1 MAVQCPH
8 CRATVTLLE
17 RHGLAGALCPECHQ
31 VVATASPP
39 APVVAPAP
47 APTPMPRIVRPP
59 RGDARVTCR
68 ACGGGRDREGRRCPA
83 CGEPWL
89 YRVGALGI
97 VDETARQ
104 RLVEY
109 VLHRQPKAVT
119 RERLEQRFRHF
130 PAAVMSGLTE
140 AQALRVRHDLEN
152 VGVQIAV
159 EEDDAA
165 PLHGPAPRFRFDWT
179 WLVVPALLVFAVG
192 VYLLVDSEREAR
204 RAREAQEAARAA
216 QAAPSA
222 TPTAPGV
229 DAPLDVLRGLVE
241 VENAGRHG
249 FGVVVDRDGWLIAAL
264 ALVDRAGGLD
274 VVQGGQRGRASLV
287 RRDDRNGLGLFR
299 LAAPAAFTVS
309 LGDVTGVEPGA
320 PVFVGAP
327 GSQGV
332 TLARGRV
339 LRPDARRGA
348 RLFFSIELDRAA
360 PPAVEL
366 PGAPVFSREGFVLGV
381 LVQRQAGQGGAP
393 GPGLAVPA
401 NTLVESAESLLS
413 EIRAPRTP
421 SPAFSVWRQRA
432 ETEARLAS
440 PEVYD
445 TAEKRLL
452 LALTC
457 DPAQGACEGALG
469 VLSFGGPP
477 QVDAPIDFEFQSVE
491 QSASDRD
498 PRHGR
503 QSVTPVSSAFGEIA
517 PADSPLIQE
526 VGVAARRA
534 IIGGD
539 VDGLRLHVL
548 PVSLRRPPLPP
559 DARFRVVAS
568 GLGGRRSAGTEI
580 GPPAATAPPSAAPTA
595 AASAPAASSAPGP
608 DTMFGELKGREWA
621 DRFRQLDG
629 DVARQAALVEQIKTQ
644 LAQKLAVAPGLLERE
659 TEQLGRL
666 RERRAM
672 LATEADRWQVPPELR
687 R

>member
-8 CRATVTLLE
+8 CRASVTLIE

-31 VVATASPP
+31 VVALNAPTGPAAS
-39 APVVAPAP
+39 P
-47 APTPMPRIVRPP
+47 APTPMPRIVRAP

-83 CGEPWL
+83 CGEQWL
-89 YRVGALGI
+89 FRVGALG
-97 VDETARQ
+97 VEDDAARQ

-119 RERLEQRFRHF
+119 RARLEQRFRHF
-130 PAAVMSGLTE
+130 PAPVLSGLTE
-140 AQALRVRHDLEN
+140 AQALRIRHDLEN

-159 EEDDAA
+159 EEDDAG
-165 PLHGPAPRFRFDWT
+165 PLHAPARRFRFDWT
-179 WLVVPALLVFAVG
+179 WFVLPALLIFAVG

-204 RAREAQEAARAA
+204 RVREAAEARRATP
-216 QAAPSA
+216 AAPSVA
-222 TPTAPGV
+222 PTAPGV
-229 DAPLDVLRGLVE
+229 EAPVDVLRGLVE

-249 FGVVVDRDGWLIAAL
+249 YGVVVDRDGWLIAAL
-264 ALVDRAGGLD
+264 SLVDRAGGLD
-274 VVQGGQRGRASLV
+274 VLQGGQRGRASLV
-287 RRDDRNGLGLFR
+287 RRDDRSGLGLFR
-299 LAAPAAFTVS
+299 LASPAAFTVS
-309 LGDVTGVEPGA
+309 IGDVTTLDPGA
-320 PVFVGAP
+320 SVFVAAP
-327 GSQGV
+327 GDPGL
-332 TLARGRV
+332 TLARARV
-339 LRPDARRGA
+339 VRPDARRGT
-348 RLFFSIELDRAA
+348 RLYLSIEIERTPKSVA
-360 PPAVEL
+360 EL
-366 PGAPVFSREGFVLGV
+366 PGAPVFNREGFVVGV
-381 LVQRQAGQGGAP
+381 LVDRQAGHGGAP
-393 GPGLAVPA
+393 GAGLALPA
-401 NTLVESAESLLS
+401 NVLVETAESLLA

-421 SPAFSVWRQRA
+421 SPTFESWRQRA

-440 PEVYD
+440 PEVYE

-457 DPAQGACEGALG
+457 DATSGTCAGALG

-477 QVDAPIDFEFQSVE
+477 RIDAPIDFEFQRLE
-491 QSASDRD
+491 QGTADRD

-503 QSVTPVSSAFGEIA
+503 QSVTPVSSAFTEVA
-517 PADSPLIQE
+517 PTDSPLLQE

-548 PVSLRRPPLPP
+548 PVSLRRPPLPAE
-559 DARFRVVAS
+559 ARFRVVAS
-568 GLGGRRSAGTEI
+568 GLDGRRSAGTEV
-580 GPPAATAPPSAAPTA
+580 GPPVVTAPVSAGPSAAPSA
-595 AASAPAASSAPGP
+595 AVAPADAGP
-608 DTMFGELKGREWA
+608 DTQFGDLKGREWA

-629 DVARQAALVEQIKTQ
+629 DVARQAALVDQIKTQ